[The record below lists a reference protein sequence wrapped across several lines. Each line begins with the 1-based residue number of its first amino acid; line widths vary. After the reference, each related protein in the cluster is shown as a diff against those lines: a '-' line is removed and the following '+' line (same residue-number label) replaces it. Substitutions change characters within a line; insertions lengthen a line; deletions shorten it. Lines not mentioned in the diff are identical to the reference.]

1 MKKPFSII
9 EKKNLWFSLSL
20 LIICIA
26 IFVGSSRF
34 LKQENPFNLGIDFTG
49 GSTFL
54 LAFQEIDTHLGPKQ
68 KIQSEE
74 ARLFLK
80 QLRNTLTASNIKT
93 ASLQLTQEGYISI
106 KTSFFNQQDRKAMMK
121 HLTERFGTIILL
133 EADIIGPSIGTE
145 LRVQSIW
152 MLLAVSFVLLLY
164 ITIRFEL
171 YFGFAALLALI
182 HDLLIVLSM
191 AVLFQLEINVAFI
204 AALLTILGY
213 SINDTIVIFDRIREN
228 LQKTGIPHFKNLLN
242 TAIFETMRR
251 SINTS
256 VTTILVCLALFLFG
270 GITIKPFALILLIGF
285 LSGTYSS
292 IFIAAPILFITKP
305 KED

>member
-1 MKKPFSII
+1 MNKPFSII
-9 EKKNLWFSLSL
+9 EKRNLWFSISL

-26 IFVGSSRF
+26 IFIGCSRF
-34 LKQENPFNLGIDFTG
+34 IKQENPFNLGIDFTG

-54 LAFQEIDTHLGPKQ
+54 LSFKEINTHLGSK
-68 KIQSEE
+68 KNIQSEN
-74 ARLFLK
+74 ARIFLK
-80 QLRNTLTASNIKT
+80 QLRTTLTESNINA
-93 ASLQLTQEGYISI
+93 ASLQLTQEGFVAI
-106 KTSFFNQQDRKAMMK
+106 KTSFFNQTDRKRMMQQ
-121 HLTERFGTIILL
+121 LTERFGMIALL
-133 EADIIGPSIGTE
+133 EADIIGPSIGME
-145 LRVQSIW
+145 LRTQSIW

-164 ITIRFEL
+164 ISIRFEL
-171 YFGFAALLALI
+171 YFGFAAILALI
-182 HDLLIVLSM
+182 HDLLIVLSI
-191 AVLFQLEINVAFI
+191 AILFQLEINVAFI

-228 LQKTGIPHFKNLLN
+228 LQKTNLTDFQSLLN
-242 TAIFETMRR
+242 KAIFETMRR

-292 IFIAAPILFITKP
+292 IFIAAPILSITKP